1 MLSFTR
7 VLLVV
12 LALLPFTA
20 QAEDYKIAT
29 VDMET
34 AVASSTQYKDWKS
47 QLTSKFT
54 KEQAELKR
62 LADEGNALKEKEKK
76 ESDFLSKEQRKELV
90 VQIQRK
96 FQEFQKLKA
105 AVANETQRQEQQF
118 LAQVRPNVEA
128 IIRNLV
134 AKEKIDILLN
144 RRTLLF
150 AKPDM
155 DLTRQVIEELNK

>member
-7 VLLVV
+7 VLLIV
-12 LALLPFTA
+12 LALAPFAA
-20 QAEDYKIAT
+20 QAENYKIAT

-34 AVASSTQYKDWKS
+34 AIASSTQYKDWKS
-47 QLTSKFT
+47 QLASKFT
-54 KEQAELKR
+54 KEQEELKR

-76 ESDFLSKEQRKELV
+76 EADFLSKEQRKELV

-96 FQEFQKLKA
+96 FQQFQQLKM
-105 AVANETQRQEQQF
+105 AVGNETQRQEQQF
-118 LAQVRPNVEA
+118 LAQVKPNVEA

-134 AKEKIDILLN
+134 EKEKIDILLN

-155 DLTRQVIEELNK
+155 DLTRRVIDELNK